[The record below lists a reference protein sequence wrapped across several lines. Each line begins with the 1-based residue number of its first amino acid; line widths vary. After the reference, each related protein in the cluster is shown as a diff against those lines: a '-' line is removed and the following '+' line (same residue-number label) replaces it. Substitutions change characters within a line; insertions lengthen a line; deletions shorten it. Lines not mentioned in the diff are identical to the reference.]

1 MLFNI
6 LRPIKINLINS
17 NGDEMVEVNEKA
29 PVLAKAKI
37 EIAATPE
44 TVWKIMAD
52 IEAWPSWNPD
62 VKKACLNGE
71 LEEGTQFQWKTGVGK
86 ITSLLQK
93 VEPPHLLAWTGRIM
107 GINAIHVWRI
117 EGEDDKT
124 VVVTEE
130 SWEGALSRVMS
141 GRMQKMLEESINSG
155 LEYLRKEAERISD

>member
-1 MLFNI
+1 MVMN
-6 LRPIKINLINS
+6 
-17 NGDEMVEVNEKA
+17 MVEVNEKA
-29 PVLAKAKI
+29 PVLAKAQI

-44 TVWKIMAD
+44 TVWNIMAD

-62 VKKACLNGE
+62 VKKACLKGE
-71 LEEGTQFQWKTGVGK
+71 LEEGTQFQWKTKVGK

-107 GINAIHVWRI
+107 GINAIHVWKI
-117 EGEDDKT
+117 ESKDGKT

-141 GRMQKMLEESINSG
+141 GRMQTMLEESINSG
-155 LEYLRKEAERISD
+155 LQYLKSESERVSD

>member
-1 MLFNI
+1 MVMN
-6 LRPIKINLINS
+6 
-17 NGDEMVEVNEKA
+17 MVEVNEKA
-29 PVLAKAKI
+29 PVLAKAQI
-37 EIAATPE
+37 EIVATPE
-44 TVWKIMAD
+44 TVWNIMAD

-62 VKKACLNGE
+62 VKKACLKGE
-71 LEEGTQFQWKTGVGK
+71 LEEGTQFQWKTKVGK

-117 EGEDDKT
+117 ESKDEKT

-141 GRMQKMLEESINSG
+141 GRMQTMLEESINSG
-155 LEYLRKEAERISD
+155 LQYLKSESERVSD

>member
-1 MLFNI
+1 M
-6 LRPIKINLINS
+6 
-17 NGDEMVEVNEKA
+17 MVKVNEKA

-37 EIAATPE
+37 EIAADPK
-44 TVWKIMAD
+44 TVWNIMAD
-52 IEAWPSWNPD
+52 IESWPKWNPD
-62 VKKACLNGE
+62 VKKACLKGD

-117 EGEDDKT
+117 EAADEKT

-155 LEYLRKEAERISD
+155 LEYLKSEAERVSG

>member
-1 MLFNI
+1 MN
-6 LRPIKINLINS
+6 
-17 NGDEMVEVNEKA
+17 MVEVNEKA
-29 PVLAKAKI
+29 PVLAKAQI

-44 TVWKIMAD
+44 TVWNIMAD

-62 VKKACLNGE
+62 VKKACLKGE
-71 LEEGTQFQWKTGVGK
+71 LEEGTQFQWKTKVGK

-107 GINAIHVWRI
+107 GINAIHVWKI
-117 EGEDDKT
+117 ESKDGKT

-141 GRMQKMLEESINSG
+141 GRMQTMLEESINSG
-155 LEYLRKEAERISD
+155 LQYLKSESERVSD

>member
-1 MLFNI
+1 MVMN
-6 LRPIKINLINS
+6 
-17 NGDEMVEVNEKA
+17 MVEVNEKA
-29 PVLAKAKI
+29 PVLAKAQI
-37 EIAATPE
+37 EIVATPE
-44 TVWKIMAD
+44 TVWNIMAD

-62 VKKACLNGE
+62 VKKACLKGE
-71 LEEGTQFQWKTGVGK
+71 LEEGTQFQWKTKVGK

-117 EGEDDKT
+117 ESKDGKT

-141 GRMQKMLEESINSG
+141 GRMQTMLEESINSG
-155 LEYLRKEAERISD
+155 LQYLKSESERVSD